1 MAKHS
6 CTDSTIVI
14 GGGIIGMS
22 IALRLQQAGRRT
34 TVVERREI
42 GREASWAGA
51 GILEPGSRVRTDALA
66 ALRRASVAAYAEF
79 AAELRELGGVDP
91 EYCRCGSLDLVA
103 DANQLRAAQRE
114 AAAAE
119 LQAQTQET
127 RIIEGPE
134 LQALEPALRSGFR
147 CALLRNGTAQ
157 VRNPRLMRALRGAC
171 DRLGVR
177 VIENLAVNGLLQTD
191 GRVAGVRT
199 GAGEIKADTT
209 VLAAG
214 AWSSSLHPL
223 LAEHMPVEPVRGQIA
238 LLAPARPVLKRILLC
253 GKRYLVPRSDGLVL
267 AGSTEERAGFDIS
280 PTAIA
285 IGRLQRMA
293 AELVPALA
301 DAPLATCWA
310 GLRPA
315 SIDGRPYLGPVDG
328 LPGLYAAS
336 GHFRSGVT
344 LAPITASLMCELIT
358 TGQTRIDLTE
368 FLPGLHR
375 HTRRIKLQP
384 PN

>member
-1 MAKHS
+1 MPYHS
-6 CTDSTIVI
+6 STESTIVI

-42 GREASWAGA
+42 GRESSWAGA

-66 ALRRASVAAYAEF
+66 TLRRTSVATYEEF
-79 AAELRELGGVDP
+79 AAELRELSGVDP
-91 EYCRCGSLDLVA
+91 EYRRCGSLDLVA

-134 LQALEPALRSGFR
+134 LLAFEPGLCSKFR
-147 CALLRNGTAQ
+147 CALLRNSTAQ

-177 VIENLAVNGLLQTD
+177 MIENLTVDGLLQSD

-199 GAGEIKADTT
+199 GAGEITAGTT

-214 AWSSSLHPL
+214 AWSSLLHPL

-238 LLAPARPVLKRILLC
+238 LLAPARPVLKHILLC
-253 GKRYLVPRSDGLVL
+253 GKRYLVPRLDGLVL
-267 AGSTEERAGFDIS
+267 AGSTEERAGFDTA
-280 PTAIA
+280 PTAVAIA
-285 IGRLQRMA
+285 RLQRMA

-301 DAPLATCWA
+301 EAPLAASWA

-315 SIDGRPYLGPVDG
+315 SNDGRPYLGPVDG

-358 TGQTRIDLTE
+358 TGQTRFDLSE
-368 FLPGLHR
+368 FLPGIHR
-375 HTRRIKLQP
+375 NTRRSKLPSQL
-384 PN
+384 